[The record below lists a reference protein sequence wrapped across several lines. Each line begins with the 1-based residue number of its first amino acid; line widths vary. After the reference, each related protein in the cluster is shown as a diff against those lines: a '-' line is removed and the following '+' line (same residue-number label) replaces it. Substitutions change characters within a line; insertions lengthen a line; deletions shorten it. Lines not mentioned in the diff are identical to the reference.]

1 MSFHAL
7 GAAAADALG
16 AALPAA
22 ADESVGAAEAE
33 GMLVSG
39 VDADGAVGAAGC
51 AWPPPH
57 AIERTGT
64 AQARAKA
71 MRTGENFMAG
81 VLCEPF
87 GAGNKS

>member
-22 ADESVGAAEAE
+22 ADESVGAAEAD

-39 VDADGAVGAAGC
+39 VDADGAVGVAGC
-51 AWPPPH
+51 D
-57 AIERTGT
+57 
-64 AQARAKA
+64 
-71 MRTGENFMAG
+71 
-81 VLCEPF
+81 
-87 GAGNKS
+87 